1 MTDRHMIMLNLT
13 GDVSIT
19 WDENQDAVMRTYIQ
33 KKMDAGYVFFRLEKR
48 LLGKK
53 MVKITD
59 INQIGHNRKVW
70 LDDDELQNVIGEGK
84 VKIIKHPDADRS
96 EYVLGVGHIK
106 TAAEVAQ
113 STSIAV
119 RPIQGG

>member
-33 KKMDAGYVFFRLEKR
+33 KKMDAGYVFFKLEKR

-59 INQIGHNRKVW
+59 INQIGHQRKVW
-70 LDDDELQNVIGEGK
+70 LDDDELENVIKDGK
-84 VKIIKHPDADRS
+84 VKIMRHLDAERS
-96 EYVLGVGHIK
+96 EFLLGVGHVK
-106 TAAEVAQ
+106 EAAEAAK
-113 STSIAV
+113 TTTIAT